1 MMADYHIISDVGEAL
16 IRLLREGMVPEIIPN
31 TEGIGMCHPSDRGDV
46 SLGLFLYDIRR
57 NPDIVS
63 TNRVAV
69 GNDKLKSPSLFLD
82 LYFMITAY
90 SASDIKFRALEEAKL
105 LGRVLQIFE
114 GNPLLK
120 GELLGGPFLGLQYPP
135 KMELLELEAEEKS
148 RIWGSSDTPYKLSL
162 FYRVCPVEIE
172 SEKITSITRVRE
184 TDFTIGQIHNGS

>member
-1 MMADYHIISDVGEAL
+1 MADYHIISDVGEAL

-82 LYFMITAY
+82 LYFMIGIRCPDETVIGSIHQIPDALH
-90 SASDIKFRALEEAKL
+90 FRRSSVDEFLRGDSGRIGPVLDL
-105 LGRVLQIFE
+105 LSMFI
-114 GNPLLK
+114 
-120 GELLGGPFLGLQYPP
+120 
-135 KMELLELEAEEKS
+135 
-148 RIWGSSDTPYKLSL
+148 GSCL
-162 FYRVCPVEIE
+162 
-172 SEKITSITRVRE
+172 E
-184 TDFTIGQIHNGS
+184 TDVIALQPAESRDGVCQYDLVGIADVGFA